1 MCKSEEVHLVEGV
14 WERWWNGIY
23 FARDGDVISFWDR
36 VRLSFSYGWVLLF
49 CGALFNVVCGL
60 LLATSFAFSWID
72 ICLLFKLSCTAVVLY
87 LMRQFEHRDAVFFYI
102 NLGLTRRR
110 MLATVLAADF
120 LVWALMI
127 TIIVIAQ

>member
-1 MCKSEEVHLVEGV
+1 M
-14 WERWWNGIY
+14 
-23 FARDGDVISFWDR
+23 ISFWDR
-36 VRLSFSYGWVLLF
+36 VRLSFSYGWVLLV
-49 CGALFNVVCGL
+49 CGAVLNVLSGI
-60 LLATSFAFSWID
+60 LLATAFVYSGID
-72 ICLLFKLSCTAVVLY
+72 LTLILKLLCSGTLLY
-87 LMRQFEHRDAVFFYI
+87 LQRQFENRDAVFFYI